1 MKSPKIAERYEI
13 IEKCG
18 EGAYGKVYL
27 AKDLKTNSKVAIKKI
42 KLASVEEGVPIS
54 SIREI
59 SLLKE
64 LNHIN
69 VVKLMDVIHL
79 ENKIILVFE
88 YVEQDLKKLLKTK
101 PNGFEEKEYKSLIY
115 QLLQGIK
122 YVHKL
127 KILHR
132 DLKSENLL
140 VSDDGVMKIADFGLA
155 RGFGLPIKNF
165 RNDVV
170 SLWYRAPDILLGNEN
185 YSTSVDL
192 WSVGCILAEMVNGGI
207 FFQGYSEKEQ
217 INKIFKMLGTPNI
230 KELPMYEK
238 YPGWKEEKWESF
250 PRKNFKELCPKLN
263 NDGLDLLQKLLEF
276 DPEKRISAADAL
288 EHPFFKDIDEKTL
301 NLYKK

>member
-155 RGFGLPIKNF
+155 RGFGLP
-165 RNDVV
+165 
-170 SLWYRAPDILLGNEN
+170 RAPDILLGNEN

-250 PRKNFKELCPKLN
+250 PGKNFKELCPKLN